1 MSFVLHWPQLTYLA
15 ITVVGLSIY
24 AARHGQPRKD
34 KYNVGT
40 SLIAVVIVLT
50 ILYFGG
56 FFRQ

>member
-15 ITVVGLSIY
+15 LAVVELSTF

-40 SLIAVVIVLT
+40 ALISAAIVLT
-50 ILYFGG
+50 LLYFGG

>member
-1 MSFVLHWPQLTYLA
+1 LTYLA
-15 ITVVGLSIY
+15 LTVAELSIF

-34 KYNVGT
+34 KYNIGT
-40 SLIAVVIVLT
+40 ALIAAAIVLT